1 MKLNREKNKDTF
13 MDRSWRER
21 IEKEGTAAEEPG
33 LSRWQKFIRGG
44 YSFTALGRGFAEKL
58 SIKQKKVEFI
68 DSLIEKRASYPEER
82 DRLLIRQL
90 EVKVLNTF
98 NMYRIPFI
106 AGSMGFC
113 LAFFFRSPK
122 PLPLRLLPLIFL
134 GSFSSLYN
142 YQIG

>member
-68 DSLIEKRASYPEER
+68 DSLIENRTNYPEER

-106 AGSMGFC
+106 TGSMGFC
-113 LAFFFRSPK
+113 LAFFLRSPK
-122 PLPLRLLPLIFL
+122 PLSIRMMPLIFL

>member
-58 SIKQKKVEFI
+58 SVKQKKVEFI
-68 DSLIEKRASYPEER
+68 DSLIEKRTSYPEER

-113 LAFFFRSPK
+113 LAFFLRSPK
-122 PLPLRLLPLIFL
+122 TLAIRMMPLIFL
-134 GSFSSLYN
+134 GSFSSMYN